1 MQNRIVIFDLDG
13 TIYQNSVFHRGYLRT
28 LVAGTWAEPLEADL
42 VRLAEAIFA
51 GRKLDMNRF
60 YRRGRAEAAT
70 VPELV
75 QALRKRVLPNMTY
88 AEALQADDVVYLGD
102 AWAVLAYLGDA
113 LGCLDGDRA
122 NEVYRLTRLQMEMA
136 AESDLC
142 AMKPYELR
150 SYLDYAEDPDGC
162 CTLAI
167 HAEDPEALAGL
178 DAGKL
183 NRVNLARR
191 TFMKPWQAYTM
202 NDRVQWCVAAVPAP
216 GWAAKVFPDL
226 PLEEAIEKLWA
237 LIFDVCRVST
247 GDPVTAWKEHV
258 ARTKARRDR
267 MNELNLDRIHMT
279 SANGTD
285 LTVGLAE
292 DATWEGAS
300 SKTEGG
306 IEFIANVPTEEVFC
320 APHRDRVDGRV
331 YGTKP
336 YAYNGQLIE
345 GWHVTFQNGK
355 VVEHGAEKNAELLA
369 ELLTTDENAN
379 RIGEIALVPAS
390 SPINRSGV
398 LFYNTLFDE
407 NAACHIAFGD
417 GYPTNIKGGSAM
429 SRDEL
434 LAKGLNSSAIH
445 EDVMVGAPDTHVVG
459 VTKSGEEI
467 TIFEN
472 GEWAF

>member
-1 MQNRIVIFDLDG
+1 MNQHYLQLYADFIVKVGVNVRPRQNFIVRCPVTMPDFAHAC
-13 TIYQNSVFHRGYLRT
+13 VRAGYE
-28 LVAGTWAEPLEADL
+28 AGAKTVV
-42 VRLAEAIFA
+42 VRWE
-51 GRKLDMNRF
+51 
-60 YRRGRAEAAT
+60 
-70 VPELV
+70 
-75 QALRKRVLPNMTY
+75 
-88 AEALQADDVVYLGD
+88 DDK
-102 AWAVLAYLGDA
+102 
-113 LGCLDGDRA
+113 
-122 NEVYRLTRLQMEMA
+122 LTRLQMEMA

-267 MNELNLDRIHMT
+267 MNELNLDRIRMT

-292 DATWEGAS
+292 DAIWEGAS

-459 VTKSGEEI
+459 VTKSGEKI

>member
-1 MQNRIVIFDLDG
+1 MKKTVLRKYAQLIAASGVNVQPGQEVFIAADLDQPEFVKMLVEECYKRKAKKVVVDWS
-13 TIYQNSVFHRGYLRT
+13 YQPLQKLHYRYRT
-28 LVAGTWAEPLEADL
+28 LTTLS
-42 VRLAEAIFA
+42 
-51 GRKLDMNRF
+51 KLDN
-60 YRRGRAEAAT
+60 YEEARWQHYVDT
-70 VPELV
+70 IPC
-75 QALRKRVLPNMTY
+75 RI
-88 AEALQADDVVYLGD
+88 YL
-102 AWAVLAYLGDA
+102 L
-113 LGCLDGDRA
+113 
-122 NEVYRLTRLQMEMA
+122 
-136 AESDLC
+136 S
-142 AMKPYELR
+142 
-150 SYLDYAEDPDGC
+150 EDPDG
-162 CTLAI
+162 LKGINQEKMAKSQQRLYPVI
-167 HAEDPEALAGL
+167 KKYRDQIEN
-178 DAGKL
+178 K
-183 NRVNLARR
+183 
-191 TFMKPWQAYTM
+191 Y
-202 NDRVQWCVAAVPAP
+202 QWCIAAVPGAA
-216 GWAAKVFPDL
+216 WAKKLFPEL
-226 PLEEAIEKLWA
+226 RTSQAIEKLWA

-267 MNELNLDRIHMT
+267 MNELNLDRIRMT

>member
-1 MQNRIVIFDLDG
+1 MNQHYLQLYADFIVKVG
-13 TIYQNSVFHRGYLRT
+13 VNVRPPPEFHCSLPGHRCRT
-28 LVAGTWAEPLEADL
+28 LPTPVSAQATRPVPRPLWS
-42 VRLAEAIFA
+42 A
-51 GRKLDMNRF
+51 GRTDK
-60 YRRGRAEAAT
+60 
-70 VPELV
+70 
-75 QALRKRVLPNMTY
+75 
-88 AEALQADDVVYLGD
+88 
-102 AWAVLAYLGDA
+102 
-113 LGCLDGDRA
+113 
-122 NEVYRLTRLQMEMA
+122 LTRLQMEMA

-167 HAEDPEALAGL
+167 HAADPEALAGL

-247 GDPVTAWKEHV
+247 GDPVSAWKEHV

-267 MNELNLDRIHMT
+267 MNELNLDRIRMT

-292 DATWEGAS
+292 DAIWEGAS
-300 SKTEGG
+300 SKTESG

-445 EDVMVGAPDTHVVG
+445 EECHGRRARHPCRWRDQRAARKSRFLKTANGRSKPHPGA
-459 VTKSGEEI
+459 
-467 TIFEN
+467 N
-472 GEWAF
+472 RL